1 MASSAL
7 QKLLRNQSHSA
18 SKIYT
23 NFRQSLLHPL
33 LNQIP
38 QISSPTD
45 SASSSSPDHPKTDY
59 PNPKINSFSGHVYPT
74 FSFEFF
80 LNPNSPPSLFRP
92 EPEPDEETDADDSNV
107 IRADSVKKKRK
118 KKMNKHKL
126 RKLRKRLRKKT

>member
-18 SKIYT
+18 SKIFT
-23 NFRQSLLHPL
+23 NVRQSLHPL

-38 QISSPTD
+38 QISTSPTD
-45 SASSSSPDHPKTDY
+45 SASSSPDHPKTDH

-92 EPEPDEETDADDSNV
+92 EPDEETDVDDSNV

>member
-7 QKLLRNQSHSA
+7 QKLIRNQSHSA
-18 SKIYT
+18 SKICS
-23 NFRQSLLHPL
+23 NFRQSLHPL

-45 SASSSSPDHPKTDY
+45 SASSSPDHPKTDS
-59 PNPKINSFSGHVYPT
+59 PNPKIHSFSGHVFYPT

-80 LNPNSPPSLFRP
+80 LNPNSPSSLFRP